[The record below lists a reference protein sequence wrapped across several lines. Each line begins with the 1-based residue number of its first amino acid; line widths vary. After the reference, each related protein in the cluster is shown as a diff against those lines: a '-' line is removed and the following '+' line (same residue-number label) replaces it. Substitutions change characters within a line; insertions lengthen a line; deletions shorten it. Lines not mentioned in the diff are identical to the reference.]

1 MPRKKEVIPEYKT
14 VIHNGTEYFRTRIKD
29 ADGKRVAIYGSTR
42 KELHEKVKE
51 AQREIDDISFRKEN
65 PTVKEYCEKWLMMK
79 SATIKPQTLR
89 GYKLSL
95 RKYVIEPIGDMY
107 IDEVTLDD
115 LKLLMVPVSKMSSA
129 VYSTVNMLIKSVFD
143 SAEANQLIESN
154 PAVTLSAKG
163 GKARKKK
170 EALSDEQVNTLLATI
185 KGLPPY
191 VFVMIGLYAGLR
203 REEILG
209 LQWDCVFLDE
219 ETPYIAVRRAW
230 RSENNRPVVSTELKT
245 PAAKR
250 DIPIPKCLVDC
261 LREAKAKSISDY
273 VIADSNGKPL
283 SYSQFQRVWQYI
295 KVRTAKERK
304 YYKYVNGQRVVCTI
318 NPELGSHQHN
328 NPKLVYSLDFD
339 VTSHQLR
346 HTYITNLIY
355 YGVDPKTVQYL
366 AGHEN
371 SKITIDIYAKV
382 KYNKPNELIGVVN
395 NALRNKNTD
404 ESTQDIIGD
413 KNGVKP

>member
-14 VIHNGTEYFRTRIKD
+14 VIHNGKEYFRTRIKD
-29 ADGKRVAIYGSTR
+29 SDGKRVAIYGSTR
-42 KELHEKVKE
+42 KELYEKVKE
-51 AQREIDDISFRKEN
+51 AQREIDDINFRKEN

-79 SATIKPQTLR
+79 SATVKPQTLR
-89 GYKLSL
+89 GYELSL

-115 LKLLMVPVSKMSSA
+115 LKLLMVPASKMSSA
-129 VYSTVNMLIKSVFD
+129 VYSTVNMLIKCIFY

-154 PAVTLSAKG
+154 PSVTLSAKG
-163 GKARKKK
+163 GKSRKKK
-170 EALSDEQVNTLLATI
+170 EALSDKQVNTLLDTI
-185 KGLPPY
+185 KELPPY

-219 ETPYIAVRRAW
+219 STPYIAVRRAW
-230 RSENNRPVVSTELKT
+230 RSEKNRPVISTELKT
-245 PAAKR
+245 SAAKR

-261 LREAKAKSISDY
+261 LKEAKEKSISDY
-273 VIADSNGKPL
+273 VIADSKGEPL
-283 SYSQFQRVWQYI
+283 SYSQFQRVWKYI
-295 KVRTAKERK
+295 EVRTAKERK
-304 YYKYVNGQRVVCTI
+304 YYKYVNGQKVVCTI
-318 NPELGSHQHN
+318 HPELGSHQRN

-346 HTYITNLIY
+346 YTYITNLIY
-355 YGVDPKTVQYL
+355 LGVDPKTVQYL

-371 SKITIDIYAKV
+371 SKITMDIYAKV
-382 KYNKPNELIGVVN
+382 KYNKPEELIGVVN
-395 NALRNKNTD
+395 KALGNKNV
-404 ESTQDIIGD
+404 G
-413 KNGVKP
+413 